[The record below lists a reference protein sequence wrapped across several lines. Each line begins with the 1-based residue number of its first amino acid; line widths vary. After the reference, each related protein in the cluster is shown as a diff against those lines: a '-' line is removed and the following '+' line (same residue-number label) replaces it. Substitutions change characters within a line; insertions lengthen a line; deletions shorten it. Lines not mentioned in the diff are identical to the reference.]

1 MFKIIGII
9 LVVFA
14 SSKIGFSFASRLET
28 RKTSLAG
35 LKNAFSLL
43 EGEISFVKNTPQ
55 KAFEHISAVSQKPL
69 DSFFT
74 HLSQTLKNQRISFE
88 QAWEKSIDKNAAKM
102 CLTQSDIQILKEFSM
117 RFGKSNVENELK
129 NIYNTNSAINI
140 QLADAK
146 NACDTN
152 KKMYQSAGVL
162 GGILIA
168 VMLF

>member
-1 MFKIIGII
+1 MLKIIGII

-28 RKTSLAG
+28 RKAALAG
-35 LKNAFSLL
+35 FKNAFSLL
-43 EGEISFVKNTPQ
+43 EGEISFVKNNAQ
-55 KAFEHISAVSQKPL
+55 RAFEHISGVVQKPS
-69 DSFFT
+69 DSFFAN
-74 HLSQTLKNQRISFE
+74 LSKTLKNQRISFE
-88 QAWEKSIDKNAAKM
+88 KAWQKSIDKNASKM
-102 CLTQSDIQILKEFSM
+102 CLTEADIQILKEFSV
-117 RFGKSNVENELK
+117 RFGKADVENELK
-129 NIYNTNSAINI
+129 NIYNTNSAISI

-152 KKMYQSAGVL
+152 KKMYQSGGVL